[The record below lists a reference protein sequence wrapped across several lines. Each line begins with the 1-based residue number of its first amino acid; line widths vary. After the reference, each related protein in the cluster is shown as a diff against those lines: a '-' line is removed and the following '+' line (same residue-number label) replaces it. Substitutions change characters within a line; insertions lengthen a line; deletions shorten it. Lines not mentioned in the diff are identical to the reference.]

1 MKNIDTESSLG
12 YWAKKARSGEKVV
25 YYDGFLMLDRQLY
38 FMSSGGSE
46 NQPEK
51 LKVARLA
58 WRLYTDGVLTLTQ
71 KKKDNFSYEYI
82 AVKR

>member
-1 MKNIDTESSLG
+1 MKSIDTELSLE
-12 YWAKKARSGEKVV
+12 YWAKKARSGEKAI
-25 YYDGFLMLDRQLY
+25 YYDGFLMMDRQLY

-51 LKVARLA
+51 LKIARLA
-58 WRLYTDGVLTLTQ
+58 WRLYNDGILNLMQ

-82 AVKR
+82 AIKR